1 MRRQLSSTVPSIGV
15 PSAAFRRYF
24 ISQIFRDWG
33 SECGHGNPLIVGF
46 GWCIYVAETQDMP
59 HLRSTR
65 INPCVNLN
73 SATIGLLLHVQA
85 DGGIV
90 AEFINILKLCV
101 GAESVEDL
109 IDWHDMPSRPAGPRA
124 PRVHVTRMWPKREA
138 EVTGG
143 GSLYWV
149 IKGVVLAR
157 QRILRLEEVIG
168 ADGIRRCALV
178 LDAEVIRTEPA
189 PRRPFQGWRY
199 LDPPKCPRDLPK
211 GRAKEDTLPPE
222 LARALADI
230 GLR

>member
-1 MRRQLSSTVPSIGV
+1 MRQL
-15 PSAAFRRYF
+15 
-24 ISQIFRDWG
+24 
-33 SECGHGNPLIVGF
+33 ELGHNRLSVLAQ
-46 GWCIYVAETQDMP
+46 AE
-59 HLRSTR
+59 
-65 INPCVNLN
+65 
-73 SATIGLLLHVQA
+73 
-85 DGGIV
+85 GGIV

-109 IDWHDMPSRPAGPRA
+109 LDWQKSQRTRWPAGMA
-124 PRVHVTRMWPKREA
+124 VHVTRMWPKREA
-138 EVTGG
+138 EVTAG

-157 QRILRLEEVIG
+157 QRILRLEEVFG

-178 LDAEVIRTEPA
+178 LDADVIRTEPA

-199 LDPPKCPRDLPK
+199 LEPAESPRDLPK
-211 GRAKEDTLPPE
+211 GRAKEETLPPE